1 MLMKANQSRLRMGI
15 RGPTV
20 EIPNGITNVFY
31 PCMMP
36 QWLATDRTTR
46 MEVVGF
52 GEVADP
58 QGNLR
63 HVAAAADARITMILE
78 GVLLKISH
86 QARELSVSPGESFQF
101 PVTITRSTK
110 LSGPVT
116 IDLENAGPLADLV
129 TLKPLVLEEGVST
142 INLQVQTRAD
152 ARLRGVIPITVRA
165 TGLQADRWPVKS
177 IVDVNVE
184 FK

>member
-1 MLMKANQSRLRMGI
+1 
-15 RGPTV
+15 
-20 EIPNGITNVFY
+20 
-31 PCMMP
+31 
-36 QWLATDRTTR
+36 

-52 GEVADP
+52 AEVADP
-58 QGNLR
+58 QGNVR
-63 HVAAAADARITMILE
+63 HVGAASDARITMILE
-78 GVLLKISH
+78 GALLKIGQ
-86 QARELSVSPGESFQF
+86 QARELSASPGESFEI
-101 PVTITRSTK
+101 PVTITRSAK

-129 TLKPLVLEEGVST
+129 TLKPVVLEEGIST

-152 ARLRGVIPITVRA
+152 ARLQGVIPITVRA
-165 TGLQADRWPVKS
+165 TGLQEDRWPVKS

>member
-1 MLMKANQSRLRMGI
+1 
-15 RGPTV
+15 
-20 EIPNGITNVFY
+20 
-31 PCMMP
+31 
-36 QWLATDRTTR
+36 

-63 HVAAAADARITMILE
+63 YVGAAADARITMILE
-78 GVLLKISH
+78 GVLFKVSH
-86 QARELSVSPGESFQF
+86 QARELSVSPGESFQV
-101 PVTITRSTK
+101 PVTITRSAK
-110 LSGPVT
+110 LPGPVT
-116 IDLENAGPLADLV
+116 IDLELASPLSDLV
-129 TLKPLVLEEGVST
+129 TLEQQVIEAGVST

-152 ARLRGVIPITVRA
+152 ARLRGMIPITVRA
-165 TGLQADRWPVKS
+165 TAYQQDRWPVKS